1 MLSSNCVR
9 SAVQCGE
16 HKSTLLMIKL
26 DVTLNNSVNALS
38 LVYEK
43 RASQQKGRKEADG
56 KLRKGRV
63 LC

>member
-1 MLSSNCVR
+1 
-9 SAVQCGE
+9 
-16 HKSTLLMIKL
+16 MIKL